1 MDLIQQVI
9 NTFEAVDSNPE
20 ETERYFKQKI
30 LKLLQEE
37 HGDDFTTEYQYDSK
51 SLNVLANKLM
61 RQFCFVLQLKIGSED
76 ITKDKVTERLIIN
89 NTLKVST
96 QSDIRNGMWFMDIK
110 INMEQYHAVQEWK
123 NLFNSLNTTSTNEIL
138 ANHLET

>member
-110 INMEQYHAVQEWK
+110 ISMEQYHAVQEWK
-123 NLFNSLNTTSTNEIL
+123 NLFNTLNTTSTNEIL
-138 ANHLET
+138 ANHLEI

>member
-110 INMEQYHAVQEWK
+110 ISMEQYHAVQEWK

>member
-138 ANHLET
+138 ANHLEI

>member
-51 SLNVLANKLM
+51 SLNVLANKLV

-123 NLFNSLNTTSTNEIL
+123 NLFNSLNTTSSNEIL
-138 ANHLET
+138 ANHLEI

>member
-51 SLNVLANKLM
+51 SLNVLANKLV

-110 INMEQYHAVQEWK
+110 ISMEQYHAVQEWK
-123 NLFNSLNTTSTNEIL
+123 NLFNSLNTTSSNEIL
-138 ANHLET
+138 ANHLEI

>member
-110 INMEQYHAVQEWK
+110 ISMEQYHAVQEWK

-138 ANHLET
+138 ANHLEI